1 MDFEGDYYRFYWH
14 TLHLTL
20 YNELFKGNGEITAG
34 NSGVIACQPSFNE
47 KYRHYWMFKCKI
59 GSRRYK
65 MDMTNKMINVYDS
78 DAGTKP
84 RFTLRLVNGDVRLNI
99 IMDSGTSHVGLVSY

>member
-1 MDFEGDYYRFYWH
+1 
-14 TLHLTL
+14 
-20 YNELFKGNGEITAG
+20 
-34 NSGVIACQPSFNE
+34 
-47 KYRHYWMFKCKI
+47 
-59 GSRRYK
+59 